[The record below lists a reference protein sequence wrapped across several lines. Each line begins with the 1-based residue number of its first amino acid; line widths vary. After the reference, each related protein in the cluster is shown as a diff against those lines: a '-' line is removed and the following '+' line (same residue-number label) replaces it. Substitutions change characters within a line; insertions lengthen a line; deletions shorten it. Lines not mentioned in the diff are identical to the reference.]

1 MGVELNIST
10 KVDLEGVTITV
21 IKWSDLNY
29 FNALKK
35 CNDTLYPIVSAQIEL
50 KNCINKDL

>member
-10 KVDLEGVTITV
+10 LVYLEGVTILV
-21 IKWSDLNY
+21 KNWSNPNY